1 MNPTFEQK
9 QFSVSERAVG
19 GLALVTVA
27 LIALVGLPL
36 AQPQIPSPAEPANL
50 STASIPSPRSFT
62 GALTDRLSELS
73 SSGSAT
79 RELQPDAP
87 AVPADN
93 VIAVRPSGAKAP
105 SPPALDPVFGTER
118 DSAKAQATE
127 PRRLVAVE
135 TESPEP
141 SRIEDAVRIQR
152 RLIEAGFLQGVADGV
167 WGPRSRNALRDFR
180 LAHGLGSDSAWNG
193 WVQRE
198 LLASPPPAR
207 ISTASRTELSVPG
220 QAAKAAIP
228 LPPPPPRAERNS
240 LDRSIAMWIQAR
252 LRELALFFRRP
263 PWCLGGQ
270 VSKCTA

>member
-50 STASIPSPRSFT
+50 STASIPSPQSFT
-62 GALTDRLSELS
+62 GALADRLSELS

-87 AVPADN
+87 APPQ
-93 VIAVRPSGAKAP
+93 PSGAKTP
-105 SPPALDPVFGTER
+105 RPPALDPAFGTGL
-118 DSAKAQATE
+118 DAVATVQAIE
-127 PRRLVAVE
+127 PRRLMAPE
-135 TESPEP
+135 MEPPEP
-141 SRIEDAVRIQR
+141 FRIEDAVRIQR

-180 LAHGLGSDSAWNG
+180 LANGLGSNGAWNG

-198 LLASPPPAR
+198 LLAAPPPSR
-207 ISTASRTELSVPG
+207 ISTASRTELPVPG

-228 LPPPPPRAERNS
+228 LPPPPRAERNP

-263 PWCLGGQ
+263 PWCLGH
-270 VSKCTA
+270 VSKCIA

>member
-50 STASIPSPRSFT
+50 STGSIPSPQSFT
-62 GALTDRLSELS
+62 GALADRLSELS

-79 RELQPDAP
+79 RELRPDAP
-87 AVPADN
+87 AVTANN
-93 VIAVRPSGAKAP
+93 VIAAQPSGAKTP

-118 DSAKAQATE
+118 DSAKAQAAE
-127 PRRLVAVE
+127 SRRLVAVE
-135 TESPEP
+135 MEPPEP
-141 SRIEDAVRIQR
+141 LRIEDAVRIQR

-167 WGPRSRNALRDFR
+167 WGPRSRNALHDFR
-180 LAHGLGSDSAWNG
+180 LANGLGSNDAWNG

-198 LLASPPPAR
+198 LLATQPSR
-207 ISTASRTELSVPG
+207 ISTASRTELPASG
-220 QAAKAAIP
+220 QTAKAAIP
-228 LPPPPPRAERNS
+228 LPPPRAERNS

-263 PWCLGGQ
+263 PWCSGH